1 MKVWIYIIAA
11 AFFQMLW
18 GISLKHLDFSMIISL
33 LKNGEFYNPKLI
45 AQIVPLLAY
54 FLLGLVIVIVISRAY
69 KLLPMSIVYAAWM
82 GLTLLFQVLVDALYY
97 GEKMAWTQYL
107 FILLILIGV
116 IGMKQSQKKDIIEN
130 ESDLLH
136 EIMEETK

>member
-82 GLTLLFQVLVDALYY
+82 GLTLALQVVVDVFLYD
-97 GEKMAWTQYL
+97 EKMKFIQYF
-107 FILLILIGV
+107 FILMILVGIL
-116 IGMKQSQKKDIIEN
+116 GMKLSNPKSIHPVDI
-130 ESDLLH
+130 
-136 EIMEETK
+136 EIDGMD